1 MEKFVKHWFYEQIG
15 PEWRLHRFEFGL
27 MKGSIHSRGLV
38 KLKSDPGLWN
48 LNQTALKGHNAQ

>member
-1 MEKFVKHWFYEQIG
+1 MSKQVLNGAGI
-15 PEWRLHRFEFGL
+15 RFEFGL

-48 LNQTALKGHNAQ
+48 FNQIALKGHNAQ